1 MGLHLASMY
10 CGSILGHAFLC
21 LRANLVASSA
31 CDAAFEDGDALAQM
45 IVSQMGIAHGHAD
58 VLMAGES
65 RDFRQR
71 DSCLNESTN
80 EAMA

>member
-1 MGLHLASMY
+1 M
-10 CGSILGHAFLC
+10 
-21 LRANLVASSA
+21 
-31 CDAAFEDGDALAQM
+31 AQM

-71 DSCLNESTN
+71 DSCLNESTD

>member
-1 MGLHLASMY
+1 MLPLSSAL
-10 CGSILGHAFLC
+10 I
-21 LRANLVASSA
+21 ASSA

-45 IVSQMGIAHGHAD
+45 IMSQMGLAHGHAD

-71 DSCLNESTN
+71 DSCLNESTD